1 MDAGPRLNDRYDAD
15 LIYQHG
21 YRAALSRGVP
31 TACNDTGQFWL
42 IDEANLT
49 ALAKTLSLGPATSK
63 AKPAAKPKFSASK
76 PARPRTTRS

>member
-1 MDAGPRLNDRYDAD
+1 MATINFMDAGPRLNDRYDAD

-49 ALAKTLSLGPATSK
+49 ALEHFPIMLHN
-63 AKPAAKPKFSASK
+63 
-76 PARPRTTRS
+76 RSF